1 MSDKTK
7 RLQVTLYTGELPTTT
22 FIERLAV
29 TLAMEGVQV
38 TLVGKIKERYRSP
51 HKGVKITGY
60 SHGLYGALQVYWR
73 YFRLRLF
80 FSARYRQ
87 VKLKLNGSPF
97 AGGGQFQQWQ
107 RALPVLLNLPQIF
120 HVQWTRH
127 IDEWVWLKQ
136 LGVKIMVSLRGA
148 HVNYSPLAD
157 EALARMYK
165 AVLPQYDGFHA
176 VSQAIA
182 REGEQWGVV
191 PAKTKVIYSGL
202 SVGALPEPGVSGRSN
217 CFRILAV
224 GRMHWKKGYHY
235 LFDALAML
243 SQRKFP
249 VTVTLVASGEMPEE
263 LLYQVHSLDL
273 KNRVQWIKG
282 LPHEK
287 VVAHMREHDVLV
299 LPSVEEGIANV
310 VLEAMSVGLPVISA
324 DCGGMQEVIESGSN
338 GFLVPV
344 RNPKALAD
352 AIEFF
357 STVEPARVEV
367 IRQNAYTTILD
378 KFNQASTGKQFVGF
392 YNEVLACT

>member
-1 MSDKTK
+1 MIDKTK

-38 TLVGKIKERYRSP
+38 TLVGKIKKRYRSP
-51 HKGVKITGY
+51 HKGVKIIGFNQ
-60 SHGLYGALQVYWR
+60 GLYGALQMCWR
-73 YFRLRLF
+73 YLRLRLF
-80 FSARYRQ
+80 FSSRYRQ
-87 VKLKLNGSPF
+87 VRLKLSGSPF

-107 RALPVLLNLPQIF
+107 RALPMLLNLPQIF

-127 IDEWVWLKQ
+127 VDEWVWLKPF
-136 LGVKIMVSLRGA
+136 GVKLMVSLRGS

-157 EALARMYK
+157 KALAHMYK

-176 VSQAIA
+176 VSKAIA

-202 SVGALPEPGVSGRSN
+202 PAGKFPEGGMSGRN
-217 CFRILAV
+217 KGFRILVV
-224 GRMHWKKGYHY
+224 GRMHWVKGYHY
-235 LFDALAML
+235 LFDTITILKG
-243 SQRKFP
+243 RKFP
-249 VTVTLVASGEMPEE
+249 VTVTLLASGEMPEE

-273 KNRVQWIKG
+273 KDGLHWIKG

-287 VVAHMREHDVLV
+287 VLEQMREHDVLV

-310 VLEAMSVGLPVISA
+310 VLEAMSVGLPVIST
-324 DCGGMQEVIESGSN
+324 DCGGMREVIESGSN
-338 GFLVPV
+338 GLLVPV

-357 STVEPARVEV
+357 STVGPARVEV
-367 IRQNAYTTILD
+367 IRQNAYTTMVD
-378 KFNQASTGKQFVGF
+378 KFNQANTRRQFVEF
-392 YNEVLACT
+392 YNRVLECT

>member
-7 RLQVTLYTGELPTTT
+7 RLQVALYTGELPTTT

-38 TLVGKIKERYRSP
+38 TLVGKIKKRYRSP

-60 SHGLYGALQVYWR
+60 CHGLYGALQVCWR

-87 VKLKLNGSPF
+87 VRLKLNGSPF
-97 AGGGQFQQWQ
+97 AGGRQFQQWQ

-127 IDEWVWLKQ
+127 VDEWVWLKPF
-136 LGVKIMVSLRGA
+136 GVKLMVSLRGS
-148 HVNYSPLAD
+148 HINYSPLTN
-157 EALARMYK
+157 EALGIMYRK
-165 AVLPQYDGFHA
+165 VLPEYDGYHA
-176 VSQAIA
+176 VSHTMA
-182 REGEQWGVV
+182 REAEKWGVI
-191 PAKTKVIYSGL
+191 PTKTKVIYSGL
-202 SVGALPEPGVSGRSN
+202 AFGKLPILGTSGRN
-217 CFRILAV
+217 QGFRILVV
-224 GRMHWKKGYHY
+224 GRMHWVKGYHY
-235 LFDALAML
+235 LFDAITILKE
-243 SQRKFP
+243 RKFP

-310 VLEAMSVGLPVISA
+310 VLEAMSVGLPVIST

-367 IRQNAYTTILD
+367 IRQKAYTTIVD